1 MAYGN
6 NRNRINPERATPLRH
21 RQSLL
26 VAWRRFERAQAAKER
41 ARLINEGIIRPYT
54 ALSRLVKGDDGQ
66 WRAEG
71 YL

>member
-6 NRNRINPERATPLRH
+6 NRNRINPERVAP
-21 RQSLL
+21 L
-26 VAWRRFERAQAAKER
+26 VAWRRFERAQVAKER

-66 WRAEG
+66 WRVQG